1 MAQLQQEQL
10 VMKNL
15 KEVTSIT
22 KSSSGWM
29 PGFYTWT
36 LKGYDGNR
44 LVTSVS
50 KSEAN
55 NYLKYVAFINELKR
69 KGYKLRYQDRMHL
82 KDEPFMW
89 KSLIDHITR
98 SHLEEVA
105 QRCGYSVRVM
115 KSVKHKVCFA
125 KNMRSSHIKSSAP
138 LISASL

>member
-1 MAQLQQEQL
+1 MAQLQQEPL

-44 LVTSVS
+44 LVGSVS

-89 KSLIDHITR
+89 KSLIDHIQR
-98 SHLEEVA
+98 SHLEEV
-105 QRCGYSVRVM
+105 GFT
-115 KSVKHKVCFA
+115 K
-125 KNMRSSHIKSSAP
+125 MRLQCALYEKCKT
-138 LISASL
+138 